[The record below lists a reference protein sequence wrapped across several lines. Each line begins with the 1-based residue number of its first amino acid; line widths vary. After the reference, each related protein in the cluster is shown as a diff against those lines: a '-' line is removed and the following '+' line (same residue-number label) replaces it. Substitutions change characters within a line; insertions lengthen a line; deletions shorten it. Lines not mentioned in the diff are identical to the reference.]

1 MKGILLP
8 IYVESIAT
16 RKDKSVKLVFATQ
29 ELSPELAGQL
39 FALNGKIAVGY
50 ISEKTIDQKEMD
62 QVDKLDPEFSGKSQ
76 SQRIR
81 AVLFKLFEQA
91 NEGFKDFETYYRAK
105 TELYIE
111 HLKTKII

>member
-8 IYVESIAT
+8 IYIESIAT
-16 RKDKSVKLVFATQ
+16 RKDKSVKLVLATQ
-29 ELSPELAGQL
+29 EVSPELAGQL

-62 QVDKLDPEFSGKSQ
+62 QVDKIDPEFSGKSQ
-76 SQRIR
+76 GQRIR
-81 AVLFKLFEQA
+81 AVLYKLYEQA
-91 NEGFKDFETYYRAK
+91 DEGYKDFETYYRAK

-111 HLKTKII
+111 HLKTKIQ